1 MHALKQLKKSPP
13 HVTCSTLT
21 LIDHILASFLSRVS
35 QKGVID
41 VEIFDHQLIFCTWK
55 ISRRKTDG
63 IQKSLNFLSFKNYT
77 VDCYKEALN
86 QLNLLNYETFNDV
99 NFAFSNFFQKIM
111 TVNEK
116 IASSRNKQI
125 KRNTRKWFDSKVLEK
140 LNTRDKLFKKFKKSR
155 LNIDKELYK
164 KS

>member
-1 MHALKQLKKSPP
+1 M
-13 HVTCSTLT
+13 
-21 LIDHILASFLSRVS
+21 
-35 QKGVID
+35 
-41 VEIFDHQLIFCTWK
+41 
-55 ISRRKTDG
+55 
-63 IQKSLNFLSFKNYT
+63 NFLSFKNYT